1 MVLKPTEHGWLEIG
15 AKQQFT
21 NDRRVL
27 QDALDHLAVLTH
39 PLDVV
44 SHHKTVF
51 TLRKPISPHDLVA
64 IIHTGGRNSP
74 MSCLVSEELEL
85 APMPDW
91 RSSLADYIRTEALVN
106 VLTSMA

>member
-44 SHHKTVF
+44 SHQ
-51 TLRKPISPHDLVA
+51 KPFSHYGNPYRPTI
-64 IIHTGGRNSP
+64 
-74 MSCLVSEELEL
+74 
-85 APMPDW
+85 
-91 RSSLADYIRTEALVN
+91 
-106 VLTSMA
+106 